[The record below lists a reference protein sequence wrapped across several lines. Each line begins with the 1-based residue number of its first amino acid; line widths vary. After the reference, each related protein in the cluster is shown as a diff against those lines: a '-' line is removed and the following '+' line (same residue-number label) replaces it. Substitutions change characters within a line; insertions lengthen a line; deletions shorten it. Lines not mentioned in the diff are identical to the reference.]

1 LGFCGCRVL
10 VVFVVGVIDV
20 GVVVGAS
27 VVVEVGFVVGW
38 VIFYLI
44 VVVVVAD
51 AVDVWGYLCSDLV
64 LYWIQHCFS
73 CSYLH

>member
-1 LGFCGCRVL
+1 MGFCGCRVL

-27 VVVEVGFVVGW
+27 VVVVVGFVVGW

-44 VVVVVAD
+44 VVVADVAD
-51 AVDVWGYLCSDLV
+51 GVWGYSCSGLV
-64 LYWIQHCFS
+64 L
-73 CSYLH
+73 

>member
-1 LGFCGCRVL
+1 MGFCGCRVL

-27 VVVEVGFVVGW
+27 VVVVVGFVVGW

-44 VVVVVAD
+44 

-64 LYWIQHCFS
+64 LYWIQHYFS
-73 CSYLH
+73 CLYLH